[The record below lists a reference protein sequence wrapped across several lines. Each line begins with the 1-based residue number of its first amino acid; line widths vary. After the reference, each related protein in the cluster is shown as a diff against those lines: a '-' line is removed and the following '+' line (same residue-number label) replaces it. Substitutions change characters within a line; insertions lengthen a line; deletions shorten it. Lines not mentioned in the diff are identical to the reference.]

1 MAKKKKSESV
11 WLAAL
16 LLLAGIIATP
26 IALRAASVLA
36 LSGTNA
42 LTFLYPYVQLA
53 KNPMLRI
60 PGSLANPAAQ
70 WLMFLQ
76 FPLYGLLMVV
86 VMRGRGFWIALNAVV
101 FVHSAGIGLAYLLN
115 WAQNPYLRP

>member
-1 MAKKKKSESV
+1 MAKKKKNESV

-16 LLLAGIIATP
+16 LLLAGVVAAP
-26 IALRAASVLA
+26 IALRLASVLA

-42 LTFLYPYVQLA
+42 LTFLYPYVQLV
-53 KNPMLRI
+53 KNPILRI
-60 PGSLANPAAQ
+60 PNSLASPAGQ

-76 FPLYGLLMVV
+76 FPLYGLLMVMV
-86 VMRGRGFWIALNAVV
+86 LRSRGFWIALNAIV
-101 FVHSAGIGLAYLLN
+101 FVHGVGIGLAYLLN